1 MILKNSKYT
10 RLGLLFIVISLGA
23 KAQEPK
29 QNLGALQ
36 DSLNKISLRVLSAQ
50 SDEQKFVQNGLF
62 VKTLVEALKTPNSF
76 KYAFDSLKTVSVVKS
91 PDDVFRLLTWYTQL
105 VDGTYRF
112 FGALQMDTP
121 SGALK
126 LIPLIDQTEN
136 LTDPNLITSNKN
148 WFGAKYYEI
157 IPVTSSAR
165 LSYYILLGWKGNNE
179 RSTKRVIEIL
189 NLDKGQ
195 VTFGAPVFDGKD
207 LQSKNRLIFEYNKQ
221 NAMTLKSDLKAGVL
235 VFDHLSPFNPDMEGK
250 FEYYGSDGHMDGLKI
265 IGGRLKLQVN
275 VNLVNDPNGNDEFYI
290 DPKKKKLEN

>member
-1 MILKNSKYT
+1 MILKNSKRT
-10 RLGLLFIVISLGA
+10 RLVLLFIVISFAA

-50 SDEQKFVQNGLF
+50 SNEQKFVQNGLF
-62 VKTLVEALKTPNSF
+62 VKTLVEALKTTNSF

-121 SGALK
+121 NGALK

-165 LSYYILLGWKGNNE
+165 LPYYILLGWKGNNE

-189 NLDKGQ
+189 SLDKGE
-195 VTFGAPVFDGKD
+195 VIFGAPVFDGKD
-207 LQSKNRLIFEYNKQ
+207 LEDKNRLIFEYNKQ
-221 NAMTLKSDLKAGVL
+221 NAMTLKSDLKAGML

-275 VNLVNDPNGNDEFYI
+275 VNLVNDANGNDEFYI